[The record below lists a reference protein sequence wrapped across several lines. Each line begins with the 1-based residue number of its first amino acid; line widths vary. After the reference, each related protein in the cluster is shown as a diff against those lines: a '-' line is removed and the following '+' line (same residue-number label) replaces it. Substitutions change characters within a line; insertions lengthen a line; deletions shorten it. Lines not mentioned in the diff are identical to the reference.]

1 MSPEVISKVMLRF
14 TIKIIRC
21 RKTKIHSTNFLC
33 EYPRAAV
40 QVLIVSHFIIFFI
53 HSLQRISKF
62 EGQKLGNE
70 ILSEGQVQQLK
81 LLLNK
86 TQLKFQFNQAK
97 KKITKAS
104 KGRKTSSSF
113 MVLVKGQRIQMDGT
127 HVRTVRVNKKYPPA
141 KRRVIKVVSASG
153 FNFALTTDH
162 FQKKKL
168 PHGGVSFFRCVSFIS
183 LNKNYC
189 VPQLCA
195 FLIRHFASFITA
207 VVLLLFTSFTMN
219 VSSAFVQHLS
229 VQWTS
234 LMLPSKASFI

>member
-14 TIKIIRC
+14 TIKLIRC
-21 RKTKIHSTNFLC
+21 RKTKIHSTNFLY
-33 EYPRAAV
+33 EYSRAAV
-40 QVLIVSHFIIFFI
+40 QVLIVSHFFI

-104 KGRKTSSSF
+104 KGRKTSSSI

-127 HVRTVRVNKKYPPA
+127 HVRTVRVNKKISSSQKKSY
-141 KRRVIKVVSASG
+141 KSG
-153 FNFALTTDH
+153 F
-162 FQKKKL
+162 
-168 PHGGVSFFRCVSFIS
+168 SFR
-183 LNKNYC
+183 L
-189 VPQLCA
+189 
-195 FLIRHFASFITA
+195 
-207 VVLLLFTSFTMN
+207 
-219 VSSAFVQHLS
+219 
-229 VQWTS
+229 
-234 LMLPSKASFI
+234 